1 MSDDR
6 IPPILLVG
14 CGRMGSAMLAG
25 WRERGLA
32 PSVAVDPAP
41 AALAQA
47 GPDLQ
52 VVAEPAAIP
61 SGFTPEAVVFAVK
74 PQNAATTLPDYA
86 GFGGLSV
93 FLSIMA
99 GRTISGIRAMVGT
112 DAAIVRAM
120 PNTPAAGTAGRDRC
134 LPRYRRRASPAR
146 PMRVAAAGHRH
157 RRLGGQ

>member
-1 MSDDR
+1 MTASA

-41 AALAQA
+41 AALAWA
-47 GPDLQ
+47 GPDLR

-74 PQNAATTLPDYA
+74 PQNAAATLPDYA
-86 GFGGLSV
+86 GYGGL
-93 FLSIMA
+93 
-99 GRTISGIRAMVGT
+99 
-112 DAAIVRAM
+112 
-120 PNTPAAGTAGRDRC
+120 
-134 LPRYRRRASPAR
+134 
-146 PMRVAAAGHRH
+146 
-157 RRLGGQ
+157 